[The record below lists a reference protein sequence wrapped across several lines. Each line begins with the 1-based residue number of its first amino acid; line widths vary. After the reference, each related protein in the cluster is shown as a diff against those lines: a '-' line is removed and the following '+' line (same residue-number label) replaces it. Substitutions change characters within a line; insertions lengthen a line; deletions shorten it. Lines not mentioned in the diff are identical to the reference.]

1 MTKKEWKGEG
11 VIVLTLDQAKVALEC
26 VEGDIMNS
34 KFGDVPDYE
43 NVTVM
48 TFYLQRAEL
57 VQRLR
62 TALRAHGEVV

>member
-26 VEGDIMNS
+26 AVGDINTS
-34 KFGDVPDYE
+34 KFDEVPDYE
-43 NVTVM
+43 DVSLM
-48 TFYLQRAEL
+48 TFYLRRAEL

-62 TALRAHGEVV
+62 TALKAYGEEV